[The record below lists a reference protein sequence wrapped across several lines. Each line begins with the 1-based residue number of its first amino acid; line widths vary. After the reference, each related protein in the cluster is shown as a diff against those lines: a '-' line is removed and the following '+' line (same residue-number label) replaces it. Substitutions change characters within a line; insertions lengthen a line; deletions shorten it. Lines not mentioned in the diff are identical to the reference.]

1 MADDLEH
8 FKKSLGKRIANLR
21 EQKGL
26 TQTQLGALI
35 NKDFQSLSRIENGR
49 VNASGF
55 VLKQIAKALEV
66 SMDELFV
73 EH

>member
-8 FKKSLGKRIANLR
+8 FKKSLGKRIAILR

-26 TQTQLGALI
+26 TQTELSALI

-55 VLKQIAKALEV
+55 LLKQIAMALGV
-66 SMDELFV
+66 SMNELFG